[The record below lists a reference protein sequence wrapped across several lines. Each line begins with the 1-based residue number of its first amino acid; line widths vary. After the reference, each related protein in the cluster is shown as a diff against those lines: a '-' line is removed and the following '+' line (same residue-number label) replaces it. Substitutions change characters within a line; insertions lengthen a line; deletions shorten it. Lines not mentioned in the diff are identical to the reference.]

1 MSAPTDAEVV
11 ASLTTML
18 GEVIG
23 EDELSMLDDIT
34 LETSFNED
42 LELESIEFVALA
54 ELLMEHYGE
63 RVDFVAW
70 IAEMELEQII
80 EMTVGELVRFFV
92 GCLDE
97 PAACPCPTSTPTGC
111 ACTCR
116 SWACP
121 ARPRW

>member
-1 MSAPTDAEVV
+1 MSTPTDTEVV
-11 ASLTTML
+11 ATLTGML

-23 EDELSMLDDIT
+23 EDELEMLEEIT

-70 IAEMELEQII
+70 IAELELEQII
-80 EMTVGELVRFFV
+80 EMRVGELVAFIV
-92 GCLDE
+92 ACLAE
-97 PAACPCPTSTPTGC
+97 PGAPAA
-111 ACTCR
+111 
-116 SWACP
+116 
-121 ARPRW
+121 

>member
-1 MSAPTDAEVV
+1 
-11 ASLTTML
+11 ML

-70 IAEMELEQII
+70 IADMELEQII
-80 EMTVGELVRFFV
+80 EMTVGELVTFIV
-92 GCLDE
+92 GCLTPGEPSAASNE
-97 PAACPCPTSTPTGC
+97 PAA
-111 ACTCR
+111 
-116 SWACP
+116 
-121 ARPRW
+121 